1 MRSRRVR
8 RVVTVRKG
16 EQHVMQ
22 RRGGALGTERA
33 LIGGAAR
40 IAFHMDDLIV
50 LRIDELRAADRAI
63 GANAG
68 ADLIGLDWPRRPP
81 WRSGGPRR
89 RRAGAF
95 RPQLG

>member
-33 LIGGAAR
+33 LIDGTAR
-40 IAFHMDDLIV
+40 IAFHMNDLIV

-68 ADLIGLDWPRRPP
+68 ADLIGFDEPL
-81 WRSGGPRR
+81 GM
-89 RRAGAF
+89 AGVM
-95 RPQLG
+95 PTILGFSFANSTRV